1 MCMNSLMTLSVVMT
15 YQFAFEP
22 IHYTEAG
29 HLCLFNILYAV
40 LTLPIL
46 SVFV

>member
-1 MCMNSLMTLSVVMT
+1 MCMNSLLTLSVVKA
-15 YQFAFEP
+15 YKFAFEP
-22 IHYTEAG
+22 IHYNEFG
-29 HLCLFNILYAV
+29 YLCTFIILYAV